1 MAQHCQERSESATWF
16 TRDVPGLQ
24 LSFKQTSF
32 FIWVLSK
39 GLWGRCSH
47 RAKHKPLQG
56 IQQDGSFATAR
67 AKIYPVATNRP
78 LAIAASR
85 FLTERQLQSSVPQLP
100 MDLQELNNT
109 EMIDGSIAHPDYHR
123 WHACMCQALTN
134 AETAKW
140 QKKMVSCCVH
150 ISADHW

>member
-1 MAQHCQERSESATWF
+1 MRPQFPLWLMKQGPSSICTLQALRTLARLECFQLCSFDQCMYGLCATKPTTLSLLRLSTF
-16 TRDVPGLQ
+16 KDV
-24 LSFKQTSF
+24 T
-32 FIWVLSK
+32 LSK
-39 GLWGRCSH
+39 GLRGRCSH

-67 AKIYPVATNRP
+67 AKIYPVAMNRA
-78 LAIAASR
+78 LAIAVSR

-123 WHACMCQALTN
+123 
-134 AETAKW
+134 
-140 QKKMVSCCVH
+140 
-150 ISADHW
+150 